1 MEQKTDSMEFLLEA
15 KTALAELEKQKT
27 YRSGLA
33 LEEKRQERLLE
44 GEKKA
49 VEDEVYRTIRE
60 RKAAIEASYDREL
73 AQDKEKL
80 RKLRLKKERAKSIG
94 RQERIKDETSELLAH
109 NQELTTRITTQFQ
122 QNGVPGWCNSWLFFA
137 LFLPRRAWEWLF
149 DLVLAAAVFVGVPIG
164 LCEWIPELTTWQ
176 LMAAYTALIFV
187 IGGGYLALTNLVKL
201 RRYSDLRAGRMMRD
215 ERASNRKKIKVIT
228 RAIHRDVSEDSYNLD
243 SYNYE
248 IARLE
253 AEIEDVAK
261 RKQENL
267 NTFEA
272 ATQKVIADEIMENNK
287 DRILKIQDG
296 YQKLHLQLIDADK
309 QLRAQTM
316 QITANYEPYLGKDFL
331 DSGRVDSL
339 IELVDSG
346 KASTITEAITV
357 YRESK
362 I

>member
-1 MEQKTDSMEFLLEA
+1 MERVVIVDDEMLT
-15 KTALAELEKQKT
+15 
-27 YRSGLA
+27 
-33 LEEKRQERLLE
+33 RL
-44 GEKKA
+44 
-49 VEDEVYRTIRE
+49 Y
-60 RKAAIEASYDREL
+60 
-73 AQDKEKL
+73 
-80 RKLRLKKERAKSIG
+80 
-94 RQERIKDETSELLAH
+94 
-109 NQELTTRITTQFQ
+109 
-122 QNGVPGWCNSWLFFA
+122 
-137 LFLPRRAWEWLF
+137 
-149 DLVLAAAVFVGVPIG
+149 
-164 LCEWIPELTTWQ
+164 
-176 LMAAYTALIFV
+176 
-187 IGGGYLALTNLVKL
+187 
-201 RRYSDLRAGRMMRD
+201 
-215 ERASNRKKIKVIT
+215 
-228 RAIHRDVSEDSYNLD
+228 RDVSEDSYNLD

-272 ATQKVIADEIMENNK
+272 ATKKVIADEIMENNK

-316 QITANYEPYLGKDFL
+316 QITANYEPYLGRDFL